1 MHRFQNLRFIFS
13 IPETFQW
20 KMCTRRCSTQNG
32 RLDAGTTQTG
42 GLARAGRGP
51 GRGAR
56 RRGRGAGGCGVGVL
70 LLLLCLLP
78 PLLRK
83 AVASLRTVLPAPA
96 RERAAACVRAAA
108 VCCLLFA
115 AAFCVLRACWNVLCA
130 AATALPR
137 TFMSDWQLI
146 DKWHNFL
153 LYRHQL

>member
-13 IPETFQW
+13 IPETVQW

-56 RRGRGAGGCGVGVL
+56 RRGRGAGRCGVGVL
-70 LLLLCLLP
+70 LLLLC
-78 PLLRK
+78 LLRK

-96 RERAAACVRAAA
+96 CERAAACVRAAA

-130 AATALPR
+130 ATALPR
-137 TFMSDWQLI
+137 TCMRSV
-146 DKWHNFL
+146 HAVN
-153 LYRHQL
+153 